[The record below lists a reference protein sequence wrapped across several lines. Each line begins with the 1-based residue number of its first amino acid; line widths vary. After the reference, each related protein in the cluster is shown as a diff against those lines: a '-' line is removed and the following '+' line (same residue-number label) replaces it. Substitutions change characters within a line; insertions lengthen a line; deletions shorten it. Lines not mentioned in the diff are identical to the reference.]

1 MASLKKR
8 VRRAFKQ
15 GIQVATIAA
24 LLPLKLLH
32 IPGGFLPEKVRM
44 ILTHWTPAM
53 MWVFVKSFGTRAY
66 IDQPCTFPVPS
77 SYKPKVDDID
87 PKYRFSE
94 EEIRGFYERGFI
106 GPLTAVSEAEMREFS
121 RQLDEELAH
130 ESKAFG
136 RKTVRDR
143 HLDNPLVLDLFMKP
157 SIVDRLAQ
165 LMGPDLMLWRS
176 QVFNQ
181 EPGAPP
187 ITWHQATTYML
198 EDYQRP
204 ILEPADINQLFQLTT
219 WIAVDEAVI
228 ENGCL
233 QFLPGT
239 QTKVRTLKLDAKDGF
254 YAAKFELDRPVMD
267 DDIVSME
274 LKPGQYVIFSERT
287 IHGSPG
293 NRSSRRRLGINFR
306 TVLTSTKIYREQS
319 EHYAAHLE
327 ETWKLDN
334 WGVIQLRGVDRFGYN
349 RVLKPPTREAL
360 VAAS

>member
-1 MASLKKR
+1 MASVKKR
-8 VRRAFKQ
+8 IRRAFKQ
-15 GIQVATIAA
+15 AMQVAILAV
-24 LLPLKLLH
+24 LLPLKWLH
-32 IPGGFLPEKVRM
+32 VPASFLPKKLRM
-44 ILTHWTPAM
+44 IHTHWTPSM
-53 MWVFVKSFGTRAY
+53 MWVYIKSFGGRAY

-77 SYKPKVDDID
+77 SYKPKVEDID
-87 PKYRFSE
+87 PRYRFSE
-94 EEIRGFYERGFI
+94 EEIRSFYERGFT
-106 GPLTAVSEAEMREFS
+106 GPLTAVSESEMREFS
-121 RQLDEELAH
+121 RQLDEELAR

-143 HLDNPLVLDLFMKP
+143 HLDNPLVLDLFMKS
-157 SIVDRLAQ
+157 SIVDRIAQ
-165 LMGPDLMLWRS
+165 LMGPNLLLWRS

-204 ILEPADINQLFQLTT
+204 ILEPEDINQLFQLTT
-219 WIAVDEAVI
+219 WIAVDEATV

-239 QTKVRTLKLDAKDGF
+239 QTKIRTLNLNAKDGF

-274 LKPGQYVIFSERT
+274 LKPGQFVIFSERT

-293 NRSSRRRLGINFR
+293 NRSNRRRLGINFR
-306 TVLTSTKIYREQS
+306 SVLPSTKIYREQS
-319 EHYAAHLE
+319 EHYAMHLQ
-327 ETWKLDN
+327 ETWQLDN
-334 WGVIQLRGVDRFGYN
+334 WGVILQRGVDAYGYN
-349 RVLKPPTREAL
+349 KIIPPPRREAL